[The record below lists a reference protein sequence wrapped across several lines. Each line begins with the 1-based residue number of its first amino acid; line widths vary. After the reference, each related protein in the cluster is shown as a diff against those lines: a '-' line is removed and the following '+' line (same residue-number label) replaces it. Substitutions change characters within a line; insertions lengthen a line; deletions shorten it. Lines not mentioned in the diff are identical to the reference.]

1 MKLYADTPGRRGWQ
15 LVTDLFV
22 VAWLWFWIWLA
33 TKLYGLVLKLGVPG
47 QKLAGAGD
55 GLADAGSKVHRVPVA
70 GDSLAGPFTKAAD
83 AARSLADA
91 GREEQQVVHQLAWV
105 LALLLLAVPV
115 ALVLLGWLPLRLRWI
130 RRAGAAPAEPA
141 TTCSRCGR
149 WPPSRY
155 AGCPRW
161 TTTRSRP
168 GARATRKPWPPWPT
182 WNCAGWA
189 YAVTSGAG
197 HPPQWTVRARS
208 ERPSRR
214 IRPVAGC
221 PPPRRRTGPR

>member
-47 QKLAGAGD
+47 QKLAGAGDGMAD

-105 LALLLLAVPV
+105 LALLLLAVLV

-130 RRAGAAPAEPA
+130 RRAGAAV
-141 TTCSRCGR
+141 
-149 WPPSRY
+149 
-155 AGCPRW
+155 
-161 TTTRSRP
+161 
-168 GARATRKPWPPWPT
+168 
-182 WNCAGWA
+182 GWR
-189 YAVTSGAG
+189 GAG
-197 HPPQWTVRARS
+197 GAGDDLLALRALATQ
-208 ERPSRR
+208 PLRR
-214 IRPVAGC
+214 LSAVDDDPVAAWRQGD
-221 PPPRRRTGPR
+221 PETVAALADLELRRLGLRRHKRRRTSSTVDGPGS

>member
-47 QKLAGAGD
+47 QKLAGAGDGMAD

-115 ALVLLGWLPLRLRWI
+115 ALVLLGWLPLR
-130 RRAGAAPAEPA
+130 RR
-141 TTCSRCGR
+141 
-149 WPPSRY
+149 
-155 AGCPRW
+155 
-161 TTTRSRP
+161 RSRRRP
-168 GARATRKPWPPWPT
+168 ARA
-182 WNCAGWA
+182 A
-189 YAVTSGAG
+189 GAG
-197 HPPQWTVRARS
+197 HPAVTPAVRGGRRPGRGLAPGRPGNRGRPGRPGTAPAGPTPSQAAPDILHSGRS
-208 ERPSRR
+208 GLVVSD
-214 IRPVAGC
+214 PVAGFVQWQDALLQEGV
-221 PPPRRRTGPR
+221 PAL